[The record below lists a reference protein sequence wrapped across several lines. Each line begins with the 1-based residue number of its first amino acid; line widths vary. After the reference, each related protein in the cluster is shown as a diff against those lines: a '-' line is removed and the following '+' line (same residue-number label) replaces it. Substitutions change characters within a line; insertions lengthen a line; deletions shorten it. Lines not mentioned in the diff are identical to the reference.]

1 MRRRSAFLF
10 FFIVFVLSI
19 GVHAGERV
27 VDEIL
32 PEVQYTP
39 LLGITVQEMD
49 ETTAGSMGF
58 EIDAMRGLV
67 VLDVI
72 EGSPADLAGIQRGDV
87 IMSLGDR
94 EIDGYEDFLAWLKG
108 FELGSTIK
116 LIIGK
121 GGGLKDTFVTLGIM
135 PERFIEGYDGMLSVF
150 KDCPMN
156 AGDMHGCYWLKE
168 AQRYDIIFNKAMV
181 VLDLS
186 AEQRR
191 KARAV
196 MTNLEKRTIRT
207 AGEIRIVEVELREL
221 LRDDP
226 ADAKEVRGKMAHI
239 GALWSELRY
248 YRFIA
253 HENFKKVLTVKQLK
267 RLEKIPVPGSGYGA
281 QGYDEDH
288 HIIRPGSIWPA
299 DE

>member
-1 MRRRSAFLF
+1 MIFA
-10 FFIVFVLSI
+10 VSI

-72 EGSPADLAGIQRGDV
+72 KGSPSDLAGIQRGDV
-87 IMSLGDR
+87 IMSLGDK
-94 EIDGYEDFLAWLKG
+94 EIDGYEDFRAWLGG

-121 GGGLKDTFVTLGIM
+121 GGELKDTFVTLGIM
-135 PERFIEGYDGMLSVF
+135 PGRFGDGYEGMGYDGMLSAF
-150 KDCPMN
+150 KDCPMK

-168 AQRYDIIFNKAMV
+168 AQRYDMIFHKAMA
-181 VLDLS
+181 VLALNV
-186 AEQRR
+186 EQRR
-191 KARAV
+191 KARAT

-207 AGEIRIVEVELREL
+207 VGEIKIAEVELREL
-221 LRDDP
+221 LRGST
-226 ADAKEVRGKMAHI
+226 ASAKKVRAKMAHI

-248 YRFIA
+248 SRFMA
-253 HENFKKVLTVKQLK
+253 HEGFKKVLTSRQLK
-267 RLEKIPVPGSGYGA
+267 RLGEIRLYGNA
-281 QGYDEDH
+281 FELGYDEDRH
-288 HIIRPGSIWPA
+288 VIRPGSIWPA

>member
-1 MRRRSAFLF
+1 MF
-10 FFIVFVLSI
+10 FFIIFVAS
-19 GVHAGERV
+19 VSAYAEVRV

-49 ETTAGSMGF
+49 EVTAGSMGF
-58 EIDAMRGLV
+58 EIDAMGGLV

-72 EGSPADLAGIQRGDV
+72 KGSPADMAGITRGDI
-87 IMSLGDR
+87 IMGLG
-94 EIDGYEDFLAWLKG
+94 EKGIDGYEDFLAWLKG

-116 LIIGK
+116 LIVGK
-121 GGGLKDTFVTLGIM
+121 GGELKDTFVTLGIM
-135 PERFIEGYDGMLSVF
+135 PERFGDGYEGMGYGSMFSVY

-156 AGDMHGCYWLKE
+156 AGDMHGCYWVKE
-168 AQRYDIIFNKAMV
+168 AQRYDMIFHKAMA
-181 VLDLS
+181 VLDLK
-186 AEQRR
+186 AEQKR
-191 KARAV
+191 KARAI
-196 MTNLEKRTIRT
+196 MINLEKRTIRT
-207 AGEIRIVEVELREL
+207 AGDIKIVEVELREL

-226 ADAKEVRGKMAHI
+226 ADAKKVRGKMAHI

-267 RLEKIPVPGSGYGA
+267 RLDKIPVPGSGYGA

>member
-10 FFIVFVLSI
+10 FFIIFVAS
-19 GVHAGERV
+19 VSAYAEVRV

-58 EIDAMRGLV
+58 EMDAMRGLV

-72 EGSPADLAGIQRGDV
+72 KGSPSDLAGIQRGDV
-87 IMSLGDR
+87 IMSLGDK
-94 EIDGYEDFLAWLKG
+94 EIDGYEDFRAWLGG

-121 GGGLKDTFVTLGIM
+121 GGELKDTFVTLGIV
-135 PERFIEGYDGMLSVF
+135 PGRFSEGYDGIFSAY

-156 AGDMHGCYWLKE
+156 AGDMHGCYWIKE
-168 AQRYDIIFNKAMV
+168 AQRYDMIFHKAMV
-181 VLDLS
+181 VLDLNV
-186 AEQRR
+186 EQRR
-191 KARAV
+191 KARAT
-196 MTNLEKRTIRT
+196 MTDLEKRTIRT
-207 AGEIRIVEVELREL
+207 VGEIKIAEVELREL
-221 LRDDP
+221 LRGSP
-226 ADAKEVRGKMAHI
+226 ASAKKVRSKMAHI

-248 YRFIA
+248 SRFMA
-253 HENFKKVLTVKQLK
+253 HERFKKVLTSRQLK
-267 RLEKIPVPGSGYGA
+267 RLGGIRLYGNA
-281 QGYDEDH
+281 FELGYDEDRH
-288 HIIRPGSIWPA
+288 VIRPGSIWPA